1 MLFIFTKPYTF
12 FSFHFLLPYW
22 RTFITISLFLL
33 AFIFCLHPW
42 AFKLK
47 DVFCNHGYNW
57 SNIPKGQWWVFEIT
71 LSTRRVL
78 EAFVVFAWIWK
89 TEKMFPFHVVAQTL
103 GAFTFKLISTESDQ
117 IVFALH
123 SLDVVCVYTPM
134 QLMWCTYTAHSAAKD
149 DISTGQQQAESKSTA
164 AALVKYPAL
173 QRKGLI
179 DDKCSQSDHH
189 AEIWFLFFL

>member
-78 EAFVVFAWIWK
+78 EAFIVLNLEDREDV
-89 TEKMFPFHVVAQTL
+89 PFSCRSSNSGYIYIQINFYRVRSDCVCITQL
-103 GAFTFKLISTESDQ
+103 GCG
-117 IVFALH
+117 VCLH
-123 SLDVVCVYTPM
+123 T
-134 QLMWCTYTAHSAAKD
+134 HAAYVMH
-149 DISTGQQQAESKSTA
+149 IYCPQRSQGWHFNRPTTSS
-164 AALVKYPAL
+164 VKEHCC
-173 QRKGLI
+173 
-179 DDKCSQSDHH
+179 CSC
-189 AEIWFLFFL
+189 